1 MKFAKLALSTLPLLL
16 VVGCQRPYETGTH
29 STFHDKTSF
38 KTTAAQIELDLKNIL
53 SPVNKREEQGQIR
66 LSLQGGNLDPQTQQK
81 LRTQLSDYLQLPVDL
96 TYQSD
101 KQNQIAGELEV
112 KLVRN
117 TCRYN
122 RQSLPVSAHACQQL
136 RNQYLSVV
144 NKSAWHHGEEY
155 QEQNSA
161 LTTGAVQRLF
171 NNQLKSAE
179 RQPVTGE

>member
-1 MKFAKLALSTLPLLL
+1 MKFAKLALTTVTLLL

-29 STFHDKTSF
+29 STFQGKTSF
-38 KTTAAQIELDLKNIL
+38 KSTAARIELDLKNVL
-53 SPVNKREEQGQIR
+53 RPVNKREEQGYIH
-66 LSLQGGNLDPQTQQK
+66 LSLQGGNLDLQAQQK
-81 LRTQLSDYLQLPVDL
+81 LRTGLTEYLHLPVKM

-101 KQNQIAGELEV
+101 NQRQISAELEV
-112 KLVRN
+112 ALVPD

-136 RNQYLSVV
+136 RNHYLSVA
-144 NKSAWHHGEEY
+144 NKSTWHHGEEY
-155 QEQNSA
+155 REHNSA

>member
-16 VVGCQRPYETGTH
+16 VVGCQRPYETVTH
-29 STFHDKTSF
+29 ATFQDKTSF
-38 KTTAAQIELDLKNIL
+38 KTTVAQIELDLKNIL
-53 SPVNKREEQGQIR
+53 SPVNKREEQGHIH
-66 LSLQGGNLDPQTQQK
+66 LSLQGGNLDLQTRQK
-81 LRTQLSDYLQLPVDL
+81 LRTQLTEYLHLPVQM

-101 KQNQIAGELEV
+101 KQNQISAELEV
-112 KLVRN
+112 ALVPD

-122 RQSLPVSAHACQQL
+122 RQALPVSAHACQQL
-136 RNQYLSVV
+136 RNHYLSVV
-144 NKSAWHHGEEY
+144 NKSTWRHGEEY
-155 QEQNSA
+155 QEHNSA